1 MTNNLRGP
9 LSLHIALVLLCL
21 VPAGRLAWGLVS
33 GDLGPNPVDTLTKE
47 TGTWALRLLLAS
59 LAVTPLRRLTGSYG
73 IIRYRR
79 TLGLLAF
86 FYAVLHAGTW
96 SVFDHALDLE
106 HLIADVVRRPFITV
120 GFTAFVLMVPLAAT
134 STAGMIRR
142 IGGRRWQHLHRLVY
156 VCAAAGV
163 VHYYWLVKADTTA
176 PFRYAIVLVALL
188 GLRVGFWLGERNKRL
203 AKEGRAR
210 TPHGRG

>member
-1 MTNNLRGP
+1 M
-9 LSLHIALVLLCL
+9 LLCL

-59 LAVTPLRRLTGSYG
+59 LAVTPLRRLTGWHG

-86 FYAVLHAGTW
+86 FYAVLHAATW

-106 HLIADVVRRPFITV
+106 HLIADVVRRPFITA

-134 STAGMIRR
+134 STAAAIRR
-142 IGGRRWQHLHRLVY
+142 LGRRWQLLHRLVY
-156 VCAAAGV
+156 VSAAAGV

-176 PFRYAIVLVALL
+176 PFRYAMVLVALL
-188 GLRVGFWLGERNKRL
+188 GLRVGFWLGARHKR
-203 AKEGRAR
+203 R
-210 TPHGRG
+210 TKGTQMGSG